1 MNELTYHR
9 RVFTAH
15 QACKERNKK
24 NERPGHTRSGALICT
39 PTKKPRPHARA
50 SQPQRKSRHSPIRR
64 TVRPVDG
71 QTGAKRTRGGVS
83 SRKRVRSA
91 YSEPEMMARGKWS
104 ETHTE
109 RGGSTRAAT
118 GRPHPPLTRA
128 REQNTDNITARRA
141 QKETWGARH
150 LENPDHAPHT
160 PIRARRAQ
168 HRALKAR

>member
-9 RVFTAH
+9 RVSTAH
-15 QACKERNKK
+15 QACEERNKK

-71 QTGAKRTRGGVS
+71 QTGAKRTRGRGS

-91 YSEPEMMARGKWS
+91 YSEPEMIARGEWS

-109 RGGSTRAAT
+109 RGRRAGSDR
-118 GRPHPPLTRA
+118 RSHPPHSRGRA
-128 REQNTDNITARRA
+128 RGQNTDNITARRA
-141 QKETWGARH
+141 QKAVGRVVPGKPQA
-150 LENPDHAPHT
+150 HAPHT
-160 PIRARRAQ
+160 IT
-168 HRALKAR
+168 H